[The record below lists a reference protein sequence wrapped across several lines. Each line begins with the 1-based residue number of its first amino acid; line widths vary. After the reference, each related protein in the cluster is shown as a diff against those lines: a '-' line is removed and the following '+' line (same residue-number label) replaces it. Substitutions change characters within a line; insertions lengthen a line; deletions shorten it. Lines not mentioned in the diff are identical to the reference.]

1 MRTIASPAASEIG
14 ATMDK
19 RDAITA
25 LIRAGLSVKQ
35 ADAVTQ
41 LIYELNSETVGAVR
55 DELRVWNARMSL
67 WLLLL
72 GFALVTGLIAA
83 APLAFL

>member
-19 RDAITA
+19 RDAITT
-25 LIRAGLSVKQ
+25 LIHAGLSVKQ
-35 ADAVTQ
+35 ADAVTH

-55 DELRVWNARMSL
+55 DELRVWSARMSL

-72 GFALVTGLIAA
+72 EFALVTGLIAA